1 MRAMNLGLWSRVL
14 SRSALFVAIV
24 LGSGNSEVVAQAVL
38 DLCGCAGD
46 PTLVDFDAGNP
57 ATYPA
62 GTSGCS
68 SPCSAGTITFTLPP
82 DGVMKFKSFT
92 VNGNFFI
99 RFNGNVNNTPVTV
112 LVAGDVLLRSTVGCC
127 RDLHIGGNNGFERGN
142 GTAGVGGLGGP
153 GGFRGGDG
161 AALGVNLVTIG
172 GAGQGPGGGVGAN
185 QTTTLPGGGTFISVP
200 ELVPLIGGSGGG
212 GGAGN
217 STTVTC
223 TGGGGGGGGGAILIA
238 ANGTLTMQNFDI
250 YVDGGAGGS
259 VGNGGGCARGG
270 SGGSAGAIRL
280 VASRFVDNGN
290 GRLFAQG
297 GSQGFNSNTG
307 SNGRI
312 RLESVDPSA
321 QTNFQTFPTSVALR
335 ITGPGPL
342 SNPVSPTVKITH
354 VNGNPVPEPAQGY
367 RGAIDIV
374 LPAPGV
380 VSVDIVTTGVP
391 SGTTVE
397 VKSKARIGADP
408 VTSTVPLTNCD
419 AQGNCI
425 ATATFNLN
433 AGASV
438 IEARA
443 TFQVQ

>member
-1 MRAMNLGLWSRVL
+1 MWDCLGGKNHASDESRFVVEGF

-57 ATYPA
+57 PTYPA

-82 DGVMKFKSFT
+82 DGVMKFKGFT

-127 RDLHIGGNNGFERGN
+127 RDLHLGGNNGSSGGN

-153 GGFRGGDG
+153 GGFRGGDS

-217 STTVTC
+217 STTVTLHGWRRC
-223 TGGGGGGGGGAILIA
+223 GGGGASSTPTPDRMA
-238 ANGTLTMQNFDI
+238 
-250 YVDGGAGGS
+250 
-259 VGNGGGCARGG
+259 GCASSR
-270 SGGSAGAIRL
+270 SIR
-280 VASRFVDNGN
+280 VRK
-290 GRLFAQG
+290 
-297 GSQGFNSNTG
+297 
-307 SNGRI
+307 RI
-312 RLESVDPSA
+312 FRH
-321 QTNFQTFPTSVALR
+321 FR
-335 ITGPGPL
+335 
-342 SNPVSPTVKITH
+342 H
-354 VNGNPVPEPAQGY
+354 
-367 RGAIDIV
+367 R
-374 LPAPGV
+374 
-380 VSVDIVTTGVP
+380 
-391 SGTTVE
+391 
-397 VKSKARIGADP
+397 
-408 VTSTVPLTNCD
+408 
-419 AQGNCI
+419 
-425 ATATFNLN
+425 
-433 AGASV
+433 
-438 IEARA
+438 
-443 TFQVQ
+443 